1 MDCTENLYCLR
12 NMWGVSS
19 IQVMA
24 SSCSRE
30 ESREWREGGAREGW
44 REGEGREVAA
54 KNWEMT
60 RRLEWATAAW
70 RGRAAVGAV
79 WVGLEIGER

>member
-1 MDCTENLYCLR
+1 M
-12 NMWGVSS
+12 SS
-19 IQVMA
+19 IQVIA

-44 REGEGREVAA
+44 REGEVAA

-70 RGRAAVGAV
+70 RGRAAVGG
-79 WVGLEIGER
+79 WGRLGEQWGDMTACKK